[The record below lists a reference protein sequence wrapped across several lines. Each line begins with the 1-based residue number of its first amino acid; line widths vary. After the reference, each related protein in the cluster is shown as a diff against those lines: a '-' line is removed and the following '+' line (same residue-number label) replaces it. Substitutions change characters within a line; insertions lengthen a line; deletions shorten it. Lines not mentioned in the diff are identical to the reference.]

1 MLQQF
6 HKIKR
11 SLPLALAAAGLTLA
25 AVSTASAADFKWPKY
40 FNVIAP
46 TVGTANHSLDVAWTS
61 EFGADTGVRVRVLPT
76 PNGYARTSWL
86 NSRQGRLSLYQPSDY
101 FAQMDGIEGYASRTS
116 GPTDTRVM
124 FVNLVTPWGYMVRGD
139 SDIKTVADI
148 KAGTRVAFYGGSTF
162 ISGGAQ
168 ALIAL
173 AGLKEEDI
181 DKIEVGSYPA
191 NTAIVVE
198 GRADVTFT
206 SPISGTSYKAEA
218 APNKT
223 RWLEISE
230 SNKNFA
236 AYRAIQGGYLPTK
249 TVSGVASALGL
260 VMDHAFQTQH
270 VLADEDPDFV
280 YELTKWL
287 DENHDK
293 FKDKYV
299 HAKMMSIANLVDYLE
314 KGMLEP
320 LHEGTIRYL
329 KEKGNWND
337 KFQSRQD
344 KLVAIAQKRVAV
356 FQDALAAAE
365 EKNANKDDAL
375 YRKIYTVPDN
385 KNWQAFWKQYKLDH
399 GVTMSMAAEVAA
411 IK

>member
-1 MLQQF
+1 MLQ
-6 HKIKR
+6 KISTIKFG
-11 SLPLALAAAGLTLA
+11 LPTALLAAGIALT
-25 AVSTASAADFKWPKY
+25 AVSAASAADFKWPKY

-101 FAQMDGIEGYASRTS
+101 FAQMDGLEGYASRES

-148 KAGTRVAFYGGSTF
+148 KKGTRIAYYTGSTF
-162 ISGGAQ
+162 ISGGAK

-173 AGLKEEDI
+173 AGLEEGDI
-181 DKIEVGSYPA
+181 EKIEVGSYPA

-206 SPISGTSYKAEA
+206 SPISGGSYKAEA

-223 RWLEISE
+223 RWLAIDGN
-230 SNKNFA
+230 NKNFA
-236 AYRAIQGGYLPTK
+236 AYRKLQAGYLPTD
-249 TVSGVASALGL
+249 TVSGVPSAIGIN
-260 VMDHAFQTQH
+260 MDHAFQTQH
-270 VLADEDPDFV
+270 VRADEDPDFV
-280 YELTKWL
+280 YALTKWL

-293 FKDKYV
+293 FKEKFV
-299 HAKMMSIANLVDYLE
+299 HAKMMSVVNLVDYLE

-329 KEKGNWND
+329 KEKGHWND
-337 KFQSRQD
+337 GFQARQD
-344 KLVAIAQKRVAV
+344 KLVAIAQHRVEI

-365 EKNANKDDAL
+365 ERNSTKGDEL
-375 YRKIYTVPDN
+375 YRKLYTVPDN
-385 KNWQAFWKQYKLDH
+385 ENWQAFWKQYKLDH
-399 GVTMSMAAEVAA
+399 GVTMSMGEEIAAL
-411 IK
+411 K

>member
-162 ISGGAQ
+162 ISGGAK

-173 AGLKEEDI
+173 AGLKEEDV

-249 TVSGVASALGL
+249 TVSGVTSALGL

-293 FKDKYV
+293 FKEKYV

-344 KLVAIAQKRVAV
+344 KLVAIAQKRVAI

-365 EKNANKDDAL
+365 EKNANKDDEL

-385 KNWQAFWKQYKLDH
+385 ENWQAFWKQYKLDH